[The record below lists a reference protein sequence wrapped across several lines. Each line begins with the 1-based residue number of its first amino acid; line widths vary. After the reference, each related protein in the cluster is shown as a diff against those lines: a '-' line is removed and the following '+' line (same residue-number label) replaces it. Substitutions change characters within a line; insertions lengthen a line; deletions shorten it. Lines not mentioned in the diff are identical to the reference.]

1 MLDHKFKIPGIVL
14 VVTGVILSA
23 IYFLFDFR
31 FEVPVFAVFSSY
43 MKTSFLTTFKTNFA
57 DETIMLLLLA
67 GFFMWAFSKEKHE
80 TEGLRIIRAK
90 ALKRA
95 ILTDT
100 GILLFS
106 ILFIYGSGFIGMLL
120 LNMILPFV
128 LYLSYF
134 NFLKAGDRRKSGFD

>member
-1 MLDHKFKIPGIVL
+1 ML

-67 GFFMWAFSKEKHE
+67 GFFMWAFSKEKQE
-80 TEGLRIIRAK
+80 TKGLWVIRAR
-90 ALKRA
+90 ALKRTV
-95 ILTDT
+95 ITDT

-106 ILFIYGSGFIGMLL
+106 VLFIFGSGFIGILL

-134 NFLKAGDRRKSGFD
+134 NFLKARERRKSGIV

>member
-1 MLDHKFKIPGIVL
+1 ML

-57 DETIMLLLLA
+57 DETIMLLLLV
-67 GFFMWAFSKEKHE
+67 GLFMWAFSKEKHE
-80 TEGLRIIRAK
+80 TEGLWIIRTK
-90 ALKRA
+90 ALKRT
-95 ILTDT
+95 IITDT

-106 ILFIYGSGFIGMLL
+106 VLFIYGSGFIGILL

-134 NFLKAGDRRKSGFD
+134 SFLKARKRRKTDVD